1 MIAPDFEH
9 AICFQKMNRFTFHI
23 KMLRCPD
30 TQQKEFVHRTGFG
43 YWSVPILAFED
54 NLPSRLKGLYIV
66 R

>member
-1 MIAPDFEH
+1 
-9 AICFQKMNRFTFHI
+9 
-23 KMLRCPD
+23 MLRCPD